1 MCNFRNQGCE
11 EVLAR
16 KRRPQARWQRH
27 ESPLVRDDMRVT
39 LSHAED
45 EEKEVKEAKEE
56 KGGASEVGRVKSRV
70 GGVCPD
76 RALRLKGKSSWLS
89 P

>member
-11 EVLAR
+11 EVFAR
-16 KRRPQARWQRH
+16 KRRPRARWQRH

-56 KGGASEVGRVKSRV
+56 EGGK
-70 GGVCPD
+70 
-76 RALRLKGKSSWLS
+76 
-89 P
+89 